1 MRKLLAA
8 TVLALFSFTPA
19 LGTACEYEAATS
31 ASATAPEQLASVQ
44 PPAATKI
51 PASSVLKAPAP
62 KTAVKQGS
70 DKSKESAGNAK
81 VAVVS
86 AN

>member
-1 MRKLLAA
+1 MRKVLAA
-8 TVLALFSFTPA
+8 TVLALFGFTPA

-44 PPAATKI
+44 APAATKV
-51 PASSVLKAPAP
+51 PTSSVLKAPAP
-62 KTAVKQGS
+62 KTAPKQGS
-70 DKSKESAGNAK
+70 DKSKESTGNAK
-81 VAVVS
+81 VAAMS